1 MSLPWNQ
8 WASIYLFP
16 PVPLLPKVSS
26 LLLQFQGRGVLVAP
40 FYAQSSW
47 LPNLLLRSPSPIPLP
62 SDHSLSQRTSKGLV
76 FHPDPSAYHLHAW
89 RLWMGLIAA
98 GFYEAT
104 ADVYLRSYRPSSTK
118 QYQSVWRKF
127 LSFPSKN
134 GFSLLDTSVAIV
146 CNFLTY
152 ESTINNL
159 QYRTVSGYRSAL
171 RHPLFWSCGLDIK
184 TVASSQFL
192 RGLFNLKPPVKVCYA
207 GLEPECSPFLP

>member
-1 MSLPWNQ
+1 MDFFATRDNHHLPCYVSPNPDPEAMEVNALSLPWNQ

-127 LSFPSKN
+127 LSFPSPPRMV
-134 GFSLLDTSVAIV
+134 SPSWILL
-146 CNFLTY
+146 
-152 ESTINNL
+152 
-159 QYRTVSGYRSAL
+159 
-171 RHPLFWSCGLDIK
+171 
-184 TVASSQFL
+184 
-192 RGLFNLKPPVKVCYA
+192 
-207 GLEPECSPFLP
+207 SP

>member
-1 MSLPWNQ
+1 
-8 WASIYLFP
+8 
-16 PVPLLPKVSS
+16 
-26 LLLQFQGRGVLVAP
+26 
-40 FYAQSSW
+40 
-47 LPNLLLRSPSPIPLP
+47 
-62 SDHSLSQRTSKGLV
+62 
-76 FHPDPSAYHLHAW
+76 
-89 RLWMGLIAA
+89 MGLIAA

-127 LSFPSKN
+127 LSFLSKN
-134 GFSLLDTSVAIV
+134 GFSLLDTSVGIV

-192 RGLFNLKPPVKVCYA
+192 RGLFNLKPPVRSAPMPVWNLNVLLSFLDSDKF
-207 GLEPECSPFLP
+207 EPLSSASVTSVTQKTLQACHTRVFQNS